1 MTELEAS
8 RTQVTISYIGIVGRT
23 EVTGTITHSSN
34 RYLTEEYILP
44 QTMNDNN

>member
-8 RTQVTISYIGIVGRT
+8 RIQVTISYIGIVSRT
-23 EVTGTITHSSN
+23 EVTGIITHGSN
-34 RYLTEEYILP
+34 QDLAEEYILP